1 MSEVSTVSN
10 LIMKLIGIA
19 IVLGC
24 AGTLGDRIFNMKDNA
39 TAAIKND
46 QLKYGAW
53 NRQLLNP
60 RIIGK

>member
-1 MSEVSTVSN
+1 MNEVSTASN

-24 AGTLGDRIFNMKDNA
+24 AGTLGDQIFSIKDNA
-39 TAAIKND
+39 TTAIRND